1 MGRSY
6 TSIARTHGGAPMGA
20 TASLRTPQERPMGAM
35 PLTPRHPSA
44 PRRSAPWARCLWR
57 DNSRAIN
64 QYLLNPV
71 STSSAQALMP
81 PATL

>member
-44 PRRSAPWARCLWR
+44 PP
-57 DNSRAIN
+57 
-64 QYLLNPV
+64 
-71 STSSAQALMP
+71 
-81 PATL
+81 